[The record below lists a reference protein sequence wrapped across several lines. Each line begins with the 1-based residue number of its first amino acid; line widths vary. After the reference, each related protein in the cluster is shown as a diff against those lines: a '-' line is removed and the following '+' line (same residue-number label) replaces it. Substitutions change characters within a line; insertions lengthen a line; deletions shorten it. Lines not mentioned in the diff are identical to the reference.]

1 MTDENNLQNT
11 GDTPEATPAVD
22 TASRRNRARNKVV
35 EYAEADTELK
45 ELMEKVMEPIDKA
58 PDSFE
63 AIITYGHAP
72 LEELGKIA
80 NSMIAVQTRFND
92 QVNVM
97 ASAMDKLQAGMK
109 GMNLDKFAD
118 ATKSLLK
125 NLSDAGAKTVGGGF
139 NLGKK
144 LVGAFTKGGNKP
156 KSDDQKLLD
165 EMQNALPAMLNE
177 MVSLV
182 DNIDKTGAGIRQV
195 LKEAEK
201 LGEARVRATRS
212 INVYL
217 GASKEV
223 LRRYKEVYIPEAQ
236 ANYEESSDPEDE
248 LYLKDLLKRQDDFL
262 NRISVLE
269 GSRLQGVIAAQQLKQ
284 IMETMEDQLKS
295 IEDIKHN
302 GQNEWK
308 AMLAAAGIAG
318 SALKAAQSIK
328 QANEFGDKMSEQTDK
343 MLDEA
348 HQLTLDSKGRPTVSV
363 ERLIESAK
371 MMEKRLE
378 SEAEARKIK
387 LRQLEE
393 SSVQL
398 RGAADKLIESVN
410 ESNDRRMLEGLK
422 DTGPGSNDNTGRR
435 VGPKSSR
442 SSGPK

>member
-1 MTDENNLQNT
+1 MTDETNQTPGENNNAAPSAE
-11 GDTPEATPAVD
+11 DN
-22 TASRRNRARNKVV
+22 SRRNRARNKIV
-35 EYAEADTELK
+35 EYADADAELK
-45 ELMEKVMEPIDKA
+45 ELMEKVMEPIDKS

-97 ASAMDKLQAGMK
+97 ASAMDKLQTGMK
-109 GMNLDKFAD
+109 GMSMDKFAD
-118 ATKSLLK
+118 ATKNLLK
-125 NLSDAGAKTVGGGF
+125 GLSDAGAKTVSGGF
-139 NLGKK
+139 NIGKRLAK
-144 LVGAFTKGGNKP
+144 AFTGGNKP
-156 KSDDQKLLD
+156 KTDDEKLLE

-177 MVSLV
+177 MIRLV
-182 DNIDKTGAGIRQV
+182 DDIDKTGDGIREV

-223 LRRYKEVYIPEAQ
+223 LRRYKEEYIPQAQ
-236 ANYEESSDPEDE
+236 ADYEESADPEDE
-248 LYLKDLLKRQDDFL
+248 MYLKDLLKRQDDFL

-328 QANEFGDKMSEQTDK
+328 KANEFGDKMSEQTDK

-378 SEAEARKIK
+378 SEAEARKTK

-393 SSVQL
+393 SSIQL

-410 ESNDRRMLEGLK
+410 EADNRRMLEGLK
-422 DTGPGSNDNTGRR
+422 EVEKSNDNNGARR
-435 VGPKSSR
+435 STKRSGGPGPK
-442 SSGPK
+442 